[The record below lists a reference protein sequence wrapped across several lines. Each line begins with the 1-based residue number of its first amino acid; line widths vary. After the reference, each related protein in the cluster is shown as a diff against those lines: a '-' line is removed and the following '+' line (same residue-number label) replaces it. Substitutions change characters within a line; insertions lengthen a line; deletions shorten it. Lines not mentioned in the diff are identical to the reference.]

1 MWIYRVDEGS
11 HSLRLLGLVVK
22 SVPGLIIVGRE
33 HMPGLETADEVVMAV
48 EVPVAAALNE
58 PGATA
63 GATGH
68 IAGDGDHRAA
78 PMLPDSAGRTLAGLP
93 GLAIEGIPGGVAI
106 SVERLADRLI
116 ICPTGA
122 SDQVGQVP
130 MAIGRNDGHA
140 KVMMKVIWLAIY
152 PVRRNL

>member
-1 MWIYRVDEGS
+1 MWIYRLDEGI

-22 SVPGLIIVGRE
+22 SVPGIIIVGRE
-33 HMPGLETADEVVMAV
+33 HRPALETAGEGVMAV
-48 EVPVAAALNE
+48 EVPVIVHLNE

-63 GATGH
+63 GACGH

-78 PMLPDSAGRTLAGLP
+78 PMLPDGAGRTLARLP
-93 GLAIEGIPGGVAI
+93 GLAIEGIAGGVAI

-130 MAIGRNDGHA
+130 LAIGRNDGHA
-140 KVMMKVIWLAIY
+140 KVMMIVIWPGVY
-152 PVRRNL
+152 PVGRDL